1 MRGKVIKRARVF
13 EGKCEPLFLT
23 VAQEVGFQGGF
34 TKIQIIFLAE
44 RKAFEAFFGA
54 GPETLMNCGS
64 SSRQRSKKKSWQ

>member
-34 TKIQIIFLAE
+34 TKIQIIFLPE
-44 RKAFEAFFGA
+44 RNAFEAFFGE
-54 GPETLMNCGS
+54 GPETPMQL
-64 SSRQRSKKKSWQ
+64 WEFV